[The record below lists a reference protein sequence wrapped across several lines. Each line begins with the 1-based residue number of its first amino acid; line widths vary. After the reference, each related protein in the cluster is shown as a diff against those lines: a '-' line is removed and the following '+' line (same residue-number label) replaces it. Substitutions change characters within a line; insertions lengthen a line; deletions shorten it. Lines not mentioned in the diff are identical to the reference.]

1 MGLKVTRMQ
10 FKAQVL
16 LRSLKA
22 CLIAKRDRIDI
33 FFFIVSCCIFNSRL
47 LLWQYSL
54 SRLVFPPSIEG
65 VVFLIQLTAVV
76 TLPSPQIALL
86 VFDIFQIHSRHI
98 ICLKTISQ
106 QRWWSRF
113 SFVDCKQRMGRTN
126 RSLCHYL
133 QSMAREDTIS
143 KQRRNNDN
151 NRENCTVILIHESI
165 YNVTQRWLVPIG
177 RIG

>member
-1 MGLKVTRMQ
+1 MELP
-10 FKAQVL
+10 
-16 LRSLKA
+16 
-22 CLIAKRDRIDI
+22 
-33 FFFIVSCCIFNSRL
+33 RL
-47 LLWQYSL
+47 LLRLTVYCHAVNVYSISVPIIIFIIIFFL
-54 SRLVFPPSIEG
+54 WFHIPSIEG
-65 VVFLIQLTAVV
+65 VVFLIQLTAMV

-113 SFVDCKQRMGRTN
+113 SFVDCKQRTN

-151 NRENCTVILIHESI
+151 NRENCTVILIGESV
-165 YNVTQRWLVPIG
+165 YNVTQRWLASIG